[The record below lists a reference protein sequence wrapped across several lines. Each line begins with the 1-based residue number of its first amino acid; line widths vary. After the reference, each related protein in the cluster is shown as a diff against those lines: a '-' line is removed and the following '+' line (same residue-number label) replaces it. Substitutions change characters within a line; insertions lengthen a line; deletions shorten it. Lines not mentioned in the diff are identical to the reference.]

1 MLLLMSSWH
10 CSKLPK
16 NITATRMILVLSGRQ
31 EGLKHIHQML
41 KKHERCA
48 YTNSDLITNR
58 FIQLKKGVK
67 EKGHEYG
74 VLMRASNYIVCTY
87 AIINEFCSN
96 YNCKLTTYCIQ

>member
-1 MLLLMSSWH
+1 MLL
-10 CSKLPK
+10 P
-16 NITATRMILVLSGRQ
+16 REILVLSGNQ
-31 EGLKHIHQML
+31 ECL
-41 KKHERCA
+41 KKHECCI
-48 YTNSDLITNR
+48 YITILFTNR